1 MEYENPINFPKL
13 STRIIDTGNSET
25 YDQLYF
31 IGTRN
36 NYVKKSGIGNI
47 SAVSSMGNFWVNQ
60 ESVTSKIRDILDGGN
75 SDSGVSQ
82 FEGPI
87 IGGEFPTDR
96 ELLNQ

>member
-1 MEYENPINFPKL
+1 MANENPINYPKL
-13 STRIIDTGNSET
+13 SNRIIDTGNSET

-31 IGTRN
+31 VGTRN
-36 NYVKKSGIGNI
+36 NYVKKSGIESVSEV
-47 SAVSSMGNFWVNQ
+47 SAMGNFWVNQ
-60 ESVTSKIRDILDGGN
+60 NSVKSEIRDILDGGN

>member
-1 MEYENPINFPKL
+1 MANENPIKFPKL
-13 STRIIDTGNSET
+13 SNRIIDSGDSET

-31 IGTRN
+31 VGTRN
-36 NYVKKSGIGNI
+36 NYVKKSGVSSIA
-47 SAVSSMGNFWVNQ
+47 SVSSMGNFWVDQ
-60 ESVTSKIRDILDGGN
+60 GSVKNEIRDILDGGN